1 MKILH
6 MPSSASP
13 DARCIAQAV
22 EALRRGAVI
31 IYPTDTLYA
40 LGCDA
45 LNARAVGELCRIKG
59 LNPEKNTLAIVCADI
74 SQASEYARIDNRAF
88 HILKESLPGPYTFV
102 LPAATSLPKPFRG
115 RRCVG
120 VRVPDNNIARALAR
134 ELGNPLMTSS
144 VLPPTEDP
152 ELAADASALALA
164 YEHLRSV
171 EITIDGGEGS
181 LQPSAVVD
189 ITDSSA
195 PEVLRGEFDLV

>member
-1 MKILH
+1 MKVLH
-6 MPSSASP
+6 IASASSP
-13 DARCIAQAV
+13 DSRHIATAV

-45 LNARAVGELCRIKG
+45 LNARAVEALCRIKG
-59 LNPEKNTLAIVCADI
+59 INPEKNTLSIVCCDI

-88 HILKESLPGPYTFV
+88 RILKDSLPGPYTYI

-120 VRVPDNNIARALAR
+120 VRVPDCNISRELAR

-144 VLPPTEDP
+144 VLPPSEDP
-152 ELAADASALALA
+152 ELVADASALALA
-164 YEHLRSV
+164 YGHVRGIEL
-171 EITIDGGEGS
+171 TLDGGEGS
-181 LQPSAVVD
+181 LRPSTVIDLV
-189 ITDSSA
+189 DSSA
-195 PEVLRGEFDLV
+195 PVVVRE